1 MECSAHHIF
10 DLGMRKPITRTR
22 NRRVL
27 SAGQLESRV
36 DSRVSSVTVT
46 TLGLVTVSID
56 QPITDAATIDT
67 LILYVDPS
75 AGYDVLTSGAILT
88 WDGASYSGLASTGI
102 TTRCSLYVVGAIG
115 AQPGILPRTSTGGVL
130 LSTLTSGI
138 QPI

>member
-1 MECSAHHIF
+1 MERPAHHF
-10 DLGMRKPITRTR
+10 FTVTMRKPIVRSR

-36 DSRVSSVTVT
+36 DSRVTTVTIT
-46 TLGLVTVSID
+46 TLGAVTVSID

-88 WDGASYSGLASTGI
+88 WDGSAYSGLASTGI
-102 TTRCSLYVVGAIG
+102 ITRCSLYVIGAIG
-115 AQPGILPRTSTGGVL
+115 AQPGIPPRTSTGGVL

-138 QPI
+138 QPT